1 MSESKYTRDQIFEK
15 VKKLLELANHEATN
29 PHLAASAA
37 EKASQMMLEWTITE
51 NEIAAASDKK
61 DVPVYIIEK
70 IPFLVTKVW
79 PWEGWLIQYVSMSF
93 LTYAVRYDASKEH
106 RIYGQEQDVKMASF
120 VYIQLRNTLD
130 EMCRK
135 AFQVHA
141 DEYKQRFGT
150 SVYKKSNAQAY
161 RGKWLTSWM
170 NGAVLEVGKKL
181 KAQTAAATQ
190 NNPQA
195 MVLVETRTEEAQ
207 SFAHSTDS
215 RITPGKSRK
224 RTVFTEAQARGA
236 AAGRELQLRKGLTAT
251 DAPNRLQE

>member
-29 PHLAASAA
+29 PNLAASAA

-51 NEIAAASDKK
+51 NEIAAASGKK
-61 DVPVYIIEK
+61 DAPVYVVEA

-79 PWEGWLIQYVSMSF
+79 PWENWLVSHVSKAF
-93 LTYAVRYDASKEH
+93 LTYVVTFAGNKEH

-120 VYIQLRNTLD
+120 VYIQLRTTLD
-130 EMCRK
+130 AMCRK

-141 DEYKQRFGT
+141 EEYKEKYGT

-170 NGAVLEVGKKL
+170 DGAVQEVGKKL
-181 KAQTAAATQ
+181 KAQQAAATQ
-190 NNPQA
+190 DNSMA
-195 MVLVETRTEEAQ
+195 MVLVETRGNEAKA
-207 SFAHSTDS
+207 FAHGQAN
-215 RITPGKSRK
+215 IVPAKVRK
-224 RTVFTEAQARGA
+224 VTVFTEAQIRGA
-236 AAGRELQLRKGLTAT
+236 EAGKNLQIRKGLEAGTS
-251 DAPNRLQE
+251 PNKLSAD